1 MSVHLIHDL
10 SQEQLIVPFR
20 PAKAV
25 CGLELVE
32 AHEVVR
38 PDADIEICA
47 ECLLWSK
54 RNRYQNTRCAVEMR
68 AVEAEK
74 SDAAAGG

>member
-10 SQEQLIVPFR
+10 SQERLIVPYK
-20 PAKAV
+20 PATAV
-25 CGLELVE
+25 CGLELAE

-38 PDADIEICA
+38 PEAESEICA

-54 RNRYQNTRCAVEMR
+54 RNRYQNTRCAVEMS
-68 AVEAEK
+68 AVGAVK
-74 SDAAAGG
+74 TDAAAGS